1 MTPLSNAIANDYFY
15 MIDKLLV
22 LGADPNVPDINGDTP
37 LIKTIWLTM
46 STSSSSS
53 TDEITKNREQIFK
66 LVKRLVQS
74 GANVNAINESGR
86 TPLFTAIYQNNTEI
100 ALYLLENGATC
111 TETNEMLKSNFTL
124 LHYACFQG
132 NYTLAKALLERNCD
146 PNAMSSSCE
155 SAIYIAVTKGYL
167 DIVSLLVA
175 YNADVNMFIGTDCDN
190 KCTGKQNS
198 DDGI

>member
-1 MTPLSNAIANDYFY
+1 

-22 LGADPNVPDINGDTP
+22 LGADPNAPDINGDTP

-46 STSSSSS
+46 SSSSSDGA
-53 TDEITKNREQIFK
+53 TNNRQEIFK
-66 LVKRLVQS
+66 LVKRLVAS
-74 GANVNAINESGR
+74 GANVNAVNESGR
-86 TPLFTAIYQNNTEI
+86 TPLFTSIYQNNTEI

-111 TETNEMLKSNFTL
+111 TESNEMLQNNFTL

-132 NYTLAKALLERNCD
+132 NYKLAKALLERNCD
-146 PNAMSSSCE
+146 PNAMSSSRE

-190 KCTGKQNS
+190 KCTGKPN
-198 DDGI
+198 